1 MTLTVNPTQLY
12 INKISDIFRKDPP
25 PTAGVFFFAG
35 TPYYGVQQD
44 HSTLSFK
51 MSGSQA
57 PHSRYRRQDQV
68 ISQIR
73 LSLFHHALI
82 LNLISLPSEFSLL
95 HTMAKKELKLTDGI
109 VTLRNFRRT
118 DKYRMAEL
126 ANNEKVAI
134 NLRDAF
140 PHPYS
145 VADAQQ
151 FISTFIA
158 QKPVQVFAI
167 EYEGKYVGNIG
178 LHKQD
183 DVYGKSAELGY
194 FIGEPYWNRGIT
206 TRAVNLICE
215 YGFRELDLIK
225 IFSGVFSFNTAS
237 QRVLE
242 KCGFEREA
250 LLRNAVIKKGVI
262 CDEIRYAKHLN
273 PSDNA
278 VAGVGEAEAEK
289 AGNGKDA
296 GKDAAGNT
304 GEGTGNT
311 TGRKQWYESLFEN
324 YGKKYDSENFTAGTM
339 GECDFIEKELGYNK
353 GLKILDVGCG
363 TGRHSI
369 ELTRRGYNVI
379 GIDLS
384 ESQLQRAREK
394 AAAENLNITFLRHDA
409 RHLPFQGEFDLAIM
423 LCEGG
428 FPLME
433 TDEMN
438 FEILTSAATA
448 LKKPGK
454 FIFTTLNGLFPLYHS
469 VEQFCRDSSE
479 DGNATYS
486 SNTFDLLTFRDHNI
500 TDFEDDDGNKKTLDC
515 NERYYVPSEITWL
528 LKSLGFAKVDIFGA
542 KLGAFSRNDR
552 LTTEDFEM
560 LVIASDNG

>member
-1 MTLTVNPTQLY
+1 MVRIEMLQ
-12 INKISDIFRKDPP
+12 IMK
-25 PTAGVFFFAG
+25 TA
-35 TPYYGVQQD
+35 P
-44 HSTLSFK
+44 
-51 MSGSQA
+51 
-57 PHSRYRRQDQV
+57 
-68 ISQIR
+68 
-73 LSLFHHALI
+73 
-82 LNLISLPSEFSLL
+82 
-95 HTMAKKELKLTDGI
+95 LKLTDGV
-109 VTLRNFRRT
+109 VTIRKFRRN
-118 DKYRMAEL
+118 DKFRMAEI
-126 ANNEKVAI
+126 ANNEKVAV

-140 PHPYS
+140 PSPYTLE
-145 VADAQQ
+145 DAQK
-151 FISTFIA
+151 FISMCLR
-158 QKPVQVFAI
+158 QNPYQVFAI
-167 EYEGKYVGNIG
+167 EYGGEYVGNIG
-178 LHKQD
+178 LHRQG
-183 DVYGKSAELGY
+183 DVYSKTAELGY
-194 FIGEPYWNRGIT
+194 FIGEPYWHKGIT
-206 TRAVNLICE
+206 PRAVNLICK
-215 YGFRELDLIK
+215 YGFRELDVIK

-250 LLRNAVIKKGVI
+250 VLRNAVIKKGVI
-262 CDEIRYAKHLN
+262 CDEIRYAKHLS

-278 VAGVGEAEAEK
+278 VAGVGDAEAGAEK
-289 AGNGKDA
+289 AGGGKDT

-304 GEGTGNT
+304 RESAGSTA
-311 TGRKQWYESLFEN
+311 GRKQWYVALFEN
-324 YGKKYDSENFTAGTM
+324 YGKKYDSENFTAGTF
-339 GECDFIEKELGYNK
+339 GECDFVEKELGYNK

-369 ELTRRGYNVI
+369 ELTKRGYNVT

-394 AAAENLNITFLRHDA
+394 AAAENLNITFLKHDA
-409 RHLPFQGEFDLAIM
+409 RHLPFRGEFDLAIM

-438 FEILTSAATA
+438 FEILRSAATA

-469 VEQFCRDSSE
+469 VEKFCSNASE
-479 DGNATYS
+479 EGNATYS
-486 SNTFDLLTFRDHNI
+486 SNTFDLMTFRDHNI

-528 LKSLGFAKVDIFGA
+528 LKSLGFGKVDIFGA
-542 KLGAFSRNDR
+542 RLGAYSRDSK

-560 LVIASDNG
+560 LVIAEK